1 MFIAIRILF
10 VLLVLGF
17 GFAGYK
23 YLRERDT
30 YWLRVMRWLLNVVI
44 AILLIW
50 FVFLAAERL
59 FWA

>member
-1 MFIAIRILF
+1 MFLAIRILF

-23 YLRERDT
+23 YLRERDG
-30 YWLRVMRWLLNVVI
+30 YWLRVMRWLLNIVI

-59 FWA
+59 LGS